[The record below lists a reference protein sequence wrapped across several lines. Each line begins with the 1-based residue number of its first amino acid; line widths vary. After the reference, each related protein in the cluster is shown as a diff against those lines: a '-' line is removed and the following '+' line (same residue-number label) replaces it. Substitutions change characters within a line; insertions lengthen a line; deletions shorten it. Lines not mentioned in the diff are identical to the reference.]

1 MPVTIDAG
9 GTMPSPRYA
18 LTIPSDVRL
27 VSLARA
33 FVEGVCQACR
43 LEGSVRHAVVLAA
56 GEAVSNIIRHAHRD
70 CPGETLQIQCWPAAD
85 SLEIHFL
92 DEGEPFD
99 LEAVPSLDPAELR
112 VGGRGVFLMRT
123 LMDEVSCQ
131 PRGRRGNLLRMV
143 KRWTPPVPVR
153 ECG

>member
-1 MPVTIDAG
+1 MPVRIDCSAG
-9 GTMPSPRYA
+9 GNMPSPPYV

-43 LEGSVRHAVVLAA
+43 LEGSLRHAVLLAA

-70 CPGETLQIQCWPAAD
+70 CPGETLQIQCWPGAN

-99 LEAVPSLDPAELR
+99 LE
-112 VGGRGVFLMRT
+112 
-123 LMDEVSCQ
+123 
-131 PRGRRGNLLRMV
+131 
-143 KRWTPPVPVR
+143 
-153 ECG
+153 